1 MTKRKKKRISEK
13 MRRYNLSLQR
23 PQEEFRRR
31 VIEWERMRK
40 EREPEERRKER
51 RRKWKKWLGLADF
64 TEYDGPFPIFIC
76 AVFFLVIFLS
86 GISLCVLGLFKD
98 PYKIQIMPI
107 LQGLLLT
114 IWGARALIIFYPI
127 LKVVIIAL
135 FKDRK
140 SRGILK
146 IKKYGNCFIANY
158 MDYFDGAACIIIGCL
173 SGRKEIRK
181 NFFYMQIRNSFLF
194 QFE

>member
-31 VIEWERMRK
+31 VIEWERMKK
-40 EREPEERRKER
+40 EREPEERRRER

-86 GISLCVLGLFKD
+86 GISLWVLGLFKD
-98 PYKIQIMPI
+98 PYKIQIMSI

-140 SRGILK
+140 K
-146 IKKYGNCFIANY
+146 
-158 MDYFDGAACIIIGCL
+158 
-173 SGRKEIRK
+173 
-181 NFFYMQIRNSFLF
+181 
-194 QFE
+194 

>member
-64 TEYDGPFPIFIC
+64 TEYDGPFPFLLY
-76 AVFFLVIFLS
+76 AFFFLVIFLG
-86 GISLCVLGLFKD
+86 GISLCVLGLFKY
-98 PYKIQIMPI
+98 PYKIQVMNVLYGIFFTI
-107 LQGLLLT
+107 L
-114 IWGARALIIFYPI
+114 GAKALIVFYPVIKAAI
-127 LKVVIIAL
+127 LYFL
-135 FKDRK
+135 KD
-140 SRGILK
+140 
-146 IKKYGNCFIANY
+146 KK
-158 MDYFDGAACIIIGCL
+158 
-173 SGRKEIRK
+173 K
-181 NFFYMQIRNSFLF
+181 
-194 QFE
+194 

>member
-31 VIEWERMRK
+31 VIEWERRRR
-40 EREPEERRKER
+40 ERW
-51 RRKWKKWLGLADF
+51 RKWKKWLGLADF

-114 IWGARALIIFYPI
+114 IWGARALIIFYTI

-140 SRGILK
+140 K
-146 IKKYGNCFIANY
+146 
-158 MDYFDGAACIIIGCL
+158 
-173 SGRKEIRK
+173 
-181 NFFYMQIRNSFLF
+181 
-194 QFE
+194 

>member
-40 EREPEERRKER
+40 EREPEERRK
-51 RRKWKKWLGLADF
+51 KWKKWLGLADF
-64 TEYDGPFPIFIC
+64 TEYDSPFPIFIC

-98 PYKIQIMPI
+98 PYKIQIIRI
-107 LQGLLLT
+107 LFGLLLT
-114 IWGARALIIFYPI
+114 IRSAKALIIFYRV
-127 LKVVIIAL
+127 LKAVIIAL
-135 FKDRK
+135 FEDRK
-140 SRGILK
+140 K
-146 IKKYGNCFIANY
+146 
-158 MDYFDGAACIIIGCL
+158 
-173 SGRKEIRK
+173 
-181 NFFYMQIRNSFLF
+181 
-194 QFE
+194 

>member
-40 EREPEERRKER
+40 EREPE
-51 RRKWKKWLGLADF
+51 
-64 TEYDGPFPIFIC
+64 EYDGPFPIFIC

-140 SRGILK
+140 K
-146 IKKYGNCFIANY
+146 
-158 MDYFDGAACIIIGCL
+158 
-173 SGRKEIRK
+173 
-181 NFFYMQIRNSFLF
+181 
-194 QFE
+194 

>member
-31 VIEWERMRK
+31 VIESERMRK
-40 EREPEERRKER
+40 ERELEERRRER
-51 RRKWKKWLGLADF
+51 WRKWKKWLGLADF

-98 PYKIQIMPI
+98 PYKIQIMSI

-140 SRGILK
+140 K
-146 IKKYGNCFIANY
+146 
-158 MDYFDGAACIIIGCL
+158 
-173 SGRKEIRK
+173 
-181 NFFYMQIRNSFLF
+181 
-194 QFE
+194 

>member
-31 VIEWERMRK
+31 VIESERMRK
-40 EREPEERRKER
+40 ERELEERRRER
-51 RRKWKKWLGLADF
+51 WRKWKKWLGLADF

-107 LQGLLLT
+107 LYGILLT
-114 IWGARALIIFYPI
+114 IWSAKALIIFYPV
-127 LKVVIIAL
+127 LKAVIIAL
-135 FKDRK
+135 FEDRK
-140 SRGILK
+140 K
-146 IKKYGNCFIANY
+146 
-158 MDYFDGAACIIIGCL
+158 
-173 SGRKEIRK
+173 
-181 NFFYMQIRNSFLF
+181 
-194 QFE
+194 

>member
-31 VIEWERMRK
+31 VIEWERMKK

-140 SRGILK
+140 K
-146 IKKYGNCFIANY
+146 
-158 MDYFDGAACIIIGCL
+158 
-173 SGRKEIRK
+173 
-181 NFFYMQIRNSFLF
+181 
-194 QFE
+194 

>member
-31 VIEWERMRK
+31 VI
-40 EREPEERRKER
+40 
-51 RRKWKKWLGLADF
+51 
-64 TEYDGPFPIFIC
+64 
-76 AVFFLVIFLS
+76 FLVIFLS

-140 SRGILK
+140 K
-146 IKKYGNCFIANY
+146 
-158 MDYFDGAACIIIGCL
+158 
-173 SGRKEIRK
+173 
-181 NFFYMQIRNSFLF
+181 
-194 QFE
+194 

>member
-1 MTKRKKKRISEK
+1 MCSILFS
-13 MRRYNLSLQR
+13 
-23 PQEEFRRR
+23 
-31 VIEWERMRK
+31 
-40 EREPEERRKER
+40 
-51 RRKWKKWLGLADF
+51 D
-64 TEYDGPFPIFIC
+64 
-76 AVFFLVIFLS
+76 FLS

-181 NFFYMQIRNSFLF
+181 NFSICKEEILSYFSLNDRYVLYLI
-194 QFE
+194 

>member
-1 MTKRKKKRISEK
+1 MSEK

-23 PQEEFRRR
+23 PQEKLRQRA
-31 VIEWERMRK
+31 IESERMRK
-40 EREPEERRKER
+40 EREPEERWK
-51 RRKWKKWLGLADF
+51 KWKKWLGLADF

-140 SRGILK
+140 K
-146 IKKYGNCFIANY
+146 
-158 MDYFDGAACIIIGCL
+158 
-173 SGRKEIRK
+173 
-181 NFFYMQIRNSFLF
+181 
-194 QFE
+194 

>member
-76 AVFFLVIFLS
+76 AVFFLVIFLR
-86 GISLCVLGLFKD
+86 LF
-98 PYKIQIMPI
+98 
-107 LQGLLLT
+107 LT
-114 IWGARALIIFYPI
+114 SDKMYFRRIVTLWDNH
-127 LKVVIIAL
+127 L
-135 FKDRK
+135 FINR
-140 SRGILK
+140 
-146 IKKYGNCFIANY
+146 FANSH
-158 MDYFDGAACIIIGCL
+158 DSKRHEF
-173 SGRKEIRK
+173 RR
-181 NFFYMQIRNSFLF
+181 
-194 QFE
+194 

>member
-1 MTKRKKKRISEK
+1 MTKRKKKRMSEK

-23 PQEEFRRR
+23 PQEKLRQRA
-31 VIEWERMRK
+31 IESERMRK
-40 EREPEERRKER
+40 EREPEERWK
-51 RRKWKKWLGLADF
+51 KWKKWLGLADF

-140 SRGILK
+140 K
-146 IKKYGNCFIANY
+146 
-158 MDYFDGAACIIIGCL
+158 
-173 SGRKEIRK
+173 
-181 NFFYMQIRNSFLF
+181 
-194 QFE
+194 

>member
-98 PYKIQIMPI
+98 PYKIQIIRI
-107 LQGLLLT
+107 LFGLLLT
-114 IWGARALIIFYPI
+114 IRSAKALIIFYPV
-127 LKVVIIAL
+127 LKAVIIAL

-140 SRGILK
+140 K
-146 IKKYGNCFIANY
+146 
-158 MDYFDGAACIIIGCL
+158 
-173 SGRKEIRK
+173 
-181 NFFYMQIRNSFLF
+181 
-194 QFE
+194 